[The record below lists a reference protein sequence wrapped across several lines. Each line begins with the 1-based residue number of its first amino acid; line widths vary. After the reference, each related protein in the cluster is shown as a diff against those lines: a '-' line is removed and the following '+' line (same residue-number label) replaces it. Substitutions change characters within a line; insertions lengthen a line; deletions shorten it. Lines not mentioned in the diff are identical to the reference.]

1 MTENL
6 LRNFEVNE
14 ESLEGNLYRTGVDND
29 WSIVGIHLSG
39 AKKLAIHHQ
48 KSHTAVKIPP
58 QNHFVELKHTFVDG
72 KAIIYPAIN
81 PSTKIEAEIK
91 GYKPVFGGNCTLV
104 LGECNDRQFVYFDPE
119 SRDYSPLLSTKQK
132 IRLAAISSG
141 TSYNDFESNPSDV
154 FDKEQIEE
162 FLRQGFAKSRL
173 LNNLWQVPV
182 YRTIFDITGIKSVQ
196 GENYSLQA
204 KNPLDQSK
212 ALELVTASEEIDPKE
227 LEKLITNF
235 YFLGRI

>member
-1 MTENL
+1 M
-6 LRNFEVNE
+6 
-14 ESLEGNLYRTGVDND
+14 
-29 WSIVGIHLSG
+29 
-39 AKKLAIHHQ
+39 
-48 KSHTAVKIPP
+48 
-58 QNHFVELKHTFVDG
+58 
-72 KAIIYPAIN
+72 
-81 PSTKIEAEIK
+81 
-91 GYKPVFGGNCTLV
+91 
-104 LGECNDRQFVYFDPE
+104 
-119 SRDYSPLLSTKQK
+119 
-132 IRLAAISSG
+132 
-141 TSYNDFESNPSDV
+141 
-154 FDKEQIEE
+154 
-162 FLRQGFAKSRL
+162 QGFAKSRL